1 MLASDHR
8 IRTLAAALALA
19 APLLTASTA
28 QAYVKPYY
36 WQNYETRG
44 PARGYEGYAAP
55 N

>member
-1 MLASDHR
+1 MLASTHHTR
-8 IRTLAAALALA
+8 ILAAIALAVPLLA
-19 APLLTASTA
+19 AGAA
-28 QAYVKPYY
+28 QARVKPYY